1 MTSLCFI
8 SYTLEKKNNG
18 GSLDKGHAGNNP
30 GQAVS
35 ARPDTGQAAG
45 DSTPMH
51 RKTSRQHHANQPG
64 PARPTSQADRI
75 AEEHP
80 TLSLVV
86 KGDTDGCEEA
96 VCTSLMT
103 NTVPGIGLEILHKG
117 VGDINKN
124 DVLTAAEGSHLVIG
138 FNVGVLP
145 RVPELCKEL
154 AVEIRLYSV
163 IYQLQKDIAAI
174 AESLLPRP
182 VEEKI
187 LGSAKVIALF
197 KSSRKGIILGCQ
209 VEEGRLQTGDRF
221 RVIAA
226 MGPIYSGVIES
237 LHIERDAVSK
247 ASAGQQA
254 GLKIRD
260 FKTVKIGD
268 SVEAYLI
275 IPPPRQGRWVPS
287 GKILQL

>member
-1 MTSLCFI
+1 
-8 SYTLEKKNNG
+8 
-18 GSLDKGHAGNNP
+18 
-30 GQAVS
+30 
-35 ARPDTGQAAG
+35 
-45 DSTPMH
+45 MH
-51 RKTSRQHHANQPG
+51 RKPGHQHHENRSGPAGPTSRAG
-64 PARPTSQADRI
+64 RI
-75 AEEHP
+75 EEKLP

-96 VCTSLMT
+96 VCTSMMT
-103 NTVPGIGLEILHKG
+103 NAVPGVALEILHKG

-138 FNVGVLP
+138 FNVGVHP

-154 AVEIRLYSV
+154 AVEIRIYSV
-163 IYQLQKDIAAI
+163 IYQLQKDIVAI
-174 AESLLPRP
+174 AESLLPRE

-187 LGSAKVIALF
+187 LGSARVIALF
-197 KSSRKGIILGCQ
+197 KGGRKGIILGCQ

-237 LHIERDAVSK
+237 LHIERDTVSK
-247 ASAGQQA
+247 ASAGQQV
-254 GLKIRD
+254 GLKIKD
-260 FKTVKIGD
+260 FKAVKIGD
-268 SVEAYLI
+268 SVESFLL
-275 IPPPRQGRWVPS
+275 IPPPRHSKWVPS